1 MHAYRLARSVGGP
14 AEGDRVPDLL
24 LHDGDQVAL
33 ASLLGSRPVP
43 GSPLPDRAVIQQLA
57 RLLRCDGV
65 GVLWCTL
72 DGLVLERIDHPRGS
86 LAHVGCL
93 SELGDLAGPR
103 RPPRVW
109 TVEFRNGRENTVV
122 LCMHRQRPFE
132 DRDRAL
138 LRMLHPAL
146 HRLVAERP
154 LKRGSVPELTAQE
167 LRVLKLIGAGLSNAQ
182 IGEQLS
188 VATATVRKHLEHAY
202 RKLGVTGRLGALAAL
217 QGRDDPNLDLLAE
230 VERFA

>member
-1 MHAYRLARSVGGP
+1 
-14 AEGDRVPDLL
+14 VPDLL
-24 LHDGDQVAL
+24 LHDSDQVAL

-43 GSPLPDRAVIQQLA
+43 GSPLPDRAVLHQLG
-57 RLLRCDGV
+57 RLLRCDRV
-65 GVLWCTL
+65 AMLWCTL
-72 DGLVLERIDHPRGS
+72 DGLVLGLIDQPRGT

-93 SELGDLAGPR
+93 SELDDRAGRR
-103 RPPRVW
+103 RPPRML
-109 TVEFRNGRENTVV
+109 TVEFRNGCENTVV
-122 LCMHRQRPFE
+122 LWMHRTRPFE

-138 LRMLHPAL
+138 LRMLHPVL

-154 LKRGSVPELTAQE
+154 LRRLGSSPDLTAQE
-167 LRVLKLIGAGLSNAQ
+167 LRVLKLMGAGLSNAQ
-182 IGEQLS
+182 IGEHLS

-217 QGRDDPNLDLLAE
+217 QGRDDPDLDLRAE